1 MNQIITIRDRRQVTI
16 PRIFL
21 NKFGLGVGDK
31 LIVKLQGNEIK
42 IEPLKSNTVDLLTK
56 IHEIMQNSGMS
67 EKEFQE
73 SGKIIRKKTG
83 TKVLQKM
90 KQRCVFIDSNIWFSA
105 IYKAG
110 NCSQLLQTLSQNKWE
125 IVISELVLREILRN
139 IEVKNHPHRTLLRST

>member
-73 SGKIIRKKTG
+73 SGKIIRKKL
-83 TKVLQKM
+83 VQKY
-90 KQRCVFIDSNIWFSA
+90 
-105 IYKAG
+105 YK
-110 NCSQLLQTLSQNKWE
+110 K
-125 IVISELVLREILRN
+125 
-139 IEVKNHPHRTLLRST
+139 